1 MNSSSF
7 GKQTMVYLKKIA
19 RIAIR
24 EKVVVY
30 LLFAVIISLV
40 VSAVVSGDMFT
51 DFESTKSGFFT
62 LASACIWIGIFNS
75 IQSICKEHEIIRS
88 DYRQGM
94 RLTSYI
100 FANILW
106 QALLCLVQTIIIF
119 VICLSF
125 GFFGDDFG
133 DSVIMH
139 PLLEYFITIFM
150 LTFGS
155 AVLGIAVSSFSGTP
169 TTAMKIMPFVLILQL
184 IMSGVLFELSGVA
197 DGVANITFSKW
208 GMSAFGST
216 ADLNSLEHKM
226 AQELPEL
233 AETIAAQY
241 PVEDC
246 YSHNVSTLLLSW
258 FWNFVITVVSAVI
271 SVLSLKIKN
280 RDS

>member
-40 VSAVVSGDMFT
+40 VSAVVSGDMFS

-139 PLLEYFITIFM
+139 PLLEYFITI
-150 LTFGS
+150 
-155 AVLGIAVSSFSGTP
+155 
-169 TTAMKIMPFVLILQL
+169 
-184 IMSGVLFELSGVA
+184 SGVA

-216 ADLNSLEHKM
+216 ANLNSLEHKM

-258 FWNFVITVVSAVI
+258 LWNFVITVVSAVI